1 MPVKEVCHEAVIAF
15 QPSEDATC
23 FGRGKDDRQFGWTPH
38 TLHSRDK
45 IEFPVEDLLI
55 EKKQGAQCLVLSGS
69 RYLSFN
75 REVAEESGD
84 LRFAHLSGM
93 ALLVEEDEA
102 SDPIDVNGLGA
113 NAVVLDPQMP
123 ADTVEQSRG

>member
-1 MPVKEVCHEAVIAF
+1 M
-15 QPSEDATC
+15 
-23 FGRGKDDRQFGWTPH
+23 G
-38 TLHSRDK
+38 
-45 IEFPVEDLLI
+45 
-55 EKKQGAQCLVLSGS
+55 
-69 RYLSFN
+69 
-75 REVAEESGD
+75 EESGD

-102 SDPIDVNGLGA
+102 SDPIDINGLGA